1 MDRSLFTA
9 ATGMK
14 AQQTNID
21 VISNNLANINTT
33 GFKKAEAHFST
44 LYTQVVKAP
53 GSQLATGQT
62 APSGVQV
69 GLGVQLDAT
78 NKAFTMGSLTNTGNS
93 LDLAIEGDGFF
104 QIQMPNGQFAYT
116 RDGNFQIDG
125 QTGDVVTNRGYLVF
139 PNINVGDDVD
149 KIMISD
155 DGTISV
161 TRSGSG
167 GTGQMDQIGEVRLA
181 RFVNPSGLIEHS
193 DNLFFASEASG
204 IPIDGN
210 PMEEN
215 FGSIRQGFLEGSN
228 VKVVEEIVNMIT
240 AQRAYEASSNVIRA
254 SDEML
259 RQANNIVS

>member
-9 ATGMK
+9 ATGMQ

-33 GFKKAEAHFST
+33 AYKKSSAHFST

-53 GSQLATGQT
+53 GAQLQTGQT

-78 NKAFTMGSLTNTGNS
+78 NKAFTSGSLTNTGNS

-104 QIQMPNGQFAYT
+104 QVQMPNGQFGYT

-125 QTGDVVTNRGYLVF
+125 QTGDVVTNRGYLLF
-139 PNINVGDDVD
+139 PNLNIGDDVD
-149 KIMISD
+149 KIMISE
-155 DGTISV
+155 DGTVTV
-161 TRSGSG
+161 TRA
-167 GTGQMDQIGEVRLA
+167 GTGRTDTDEVGNIRLV
-181 RFVNPSGLIEHS
+181 RFVNPAGLIERA
-193 DNLFFASEASG
+193 DNIYMASAASG
-204 IPIDGN
+204 RPIDGD
-210 PMEEN
+210 PLEDN
-215 FGSIRQGFLEGSN
+215 FGGIRQGFLEGSN

-240 AQRAYEASSNVIRA
+240 AQRAYEAGSNVIRA

-259 RQANNIVS
+259 QQANNIVT